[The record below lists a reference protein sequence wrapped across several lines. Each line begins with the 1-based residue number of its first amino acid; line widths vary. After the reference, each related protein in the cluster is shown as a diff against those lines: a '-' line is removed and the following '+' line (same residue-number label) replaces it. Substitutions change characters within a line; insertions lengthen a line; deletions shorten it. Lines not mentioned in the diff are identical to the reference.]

1 MLIVHR
7 VGSGEALADG
17 LAELLAVPPADPFAA
32 DVVAVPA
39 QGVERW
45 LAQRLSHRL
54 GAGAGGDGVCARVDM
69 PSPGSLLD
77 AALAAAGPAHA
88 DAVERWAPDALT
100 WAVLGV
106 LDEHVLAPPPDRLD
120 PSLRLLRNH
129 LRAGGQDAV
138 TAGRRWSVARRTA
151 GLLARY
157 GDARPDLLAA
167 WATGAPADVPEDLA
181 WQRTLFAVLRGQLG
195 PCPAE
200 LLDQACAALR
210 DRPDAAALPE
220 RLSVVGATR
229 ISTARLRTL
238 AALAEHREVHLWVRH
253 PGAGLWDAVASA
265 RVPDDLER
273 AAAADVVRL
282 QHPLLA
288 SLAGD
293 LRELQQRLR
302 VHAPQARLVA
312 HEPAPARGT
321 ETLLGRLQ
329 ADLAADRVPPPAD
342 RLRLAPEDRSV
353 QVHAC
358 HGRARQVEVMRELVL
373 GLLADD
379 PTLEP
384 RDVLVMCPD
393 VETFAP
399 LVTATFAD
407 AHHPAGQLRIV
418 LADRSPQQAN
428 PLLALAAALLDLAG
442 RRVTATEVLDLA
454 STPPVRRRIGLDD
467 DDLETLQGWAV
478 RSGVHWGLDASTREP
493 WGLHRLAE
501 GTWSTGLDRVLLG
514 AAVDARAGL
523 LGGALPLED
532 VESADLELAGRL
544 AELLDRLRAVLA
556 ALAGPADARSWVEA
570 LVDGVDLLGAVGPGE
585 DWQRV
590 GLVRELDAAAGP
602 SGDGSAGGAPL
613 SRADVAA
620 LLADRLAGRP
630 TRVGFRSGGL
640 TVCTLTP
647 MRSVPHR
654 VIILLGLD
662 DAAFPRSP
670 VPDGEDLLAR
680 RPCIGDQDAR
690 MEDRQLFLDAVLA
703 AGERLH
709 VLHSGWDVRT
719 GAPLS
724 PAVPVGELLDT
735 LDLAAVTAAGRP
747 AREQVVVEHPLQP
760 FDPSCFSAAAP
771 SSFDVA
777 AGAGARSSAGP
788 RTDPPL
794 PLDAVLAPAPEA
806 DVELGDLA
814 AFLSHP
820 ARAFLRQR
828 LEVSEPWAT
837 EEPDPA
843 LPLELDGL
851 ARWAVADRVL
861 GLVVAGATP
870 ADALAAERAR
880 GTLPPGPLAD
890 PLLAQASDV
899 AAAVFRAAAPFRSG
913 TPERLEV
920 DLTLR
925 NGRRLVGSVGG
936 LHGDTLVTLTASRL
950 GPKHL
955 LTAWVELL
963 ALTEADP
970 DTRRQAV
977 VVGRDPDSRT
987 PAGLAVA
994 LGPVDPA
1001 AAHAALLELVA
1012 LRDAGLRTPLPL
1024 SLRTSASFAR
1034 RADRA
1039 SVGNALTW
1047 AQRDW
1052 RSDRDAVVPG
1062 ENRDREHEQVWGV
1075 DAPLGTLLAWTLPE
1089 GLVDGVLA
1097 GRLRPTDESGVFG
1110 ALARL
1115 VWQPVLRAEGRPG
1128 EGRG

>member
-1 MLIVHR
+1 MHR
-7 VGSGEALADG
+7 VGSGEALVDG

-54 GAGAGGDGVCARVDM
+54 GAGTGDDGVCARVDM
-69 PSPGSLLD
+69 PSPTSLLD
-77 AALAAAGPAHA
+77 AALAAAGPEHA
-88 DAVERWAPDALT
+88 DAVQRWAPDALT

-106 LDEHVLAPPPDRLD
+106 LDEHVLAPPADRLE

-151 GLLARY
+151 GLLTRY

-167 WATGAPADVPEDLA
+167 WAAGPAGATTDVPDDLT
-181 WQRTLFAVLRGQLG
+181 WQRTLFGVLRERLG
-195 PCPAE
+195 PSPAE

-210 DRPDAAALPE
+210 ERPELAPLPQ

-238 AALAEHREVHLWVRH
+238 AALAEHRDVHLWVRH
-253 PGAGLWDAVASA
+253 PGAGLWEAVEAA
-265 RVPDDLER
+265 AVPDDLER
-273 AAAADVVRL
+273 AAAADAVRL
-282 QHPLLA
+282 EHPLLA

-302 VHAPQARLVA
+302 GHAPQLRLVA
-312 HEPAPARGT
+312 HEPPPGAAT
-321 ETLLGRLQ
+321 TLLRRLQ
-329 ADLAADRVPPPAD
+329 ADLAADRVPPPEQ
-342 RLRLAPEDRSV
+342 RLRLTPGDCSV

-428 PLLALAAALLDLAG
+428 PLLALAATLLDLAG

-454 STPPVRRRIGLDD
+454 SSPPVRRRFGLDD

-478 RSGVHWGLDASTREP
+478 RSGVHWGLDAGGREP
-493 WGLHRLAE
+493 WGLDRLAE
-501 GTWSTGLDRVLLG
+501 GTWSAGLDRVLLG
-514 AAVDARAGL
+514 AAVDAGPGL

-532 VESADLELAGRL
+532 VESAELELAGRL
-544 AELLDRLRAVLA
+544 AELVDRLRAVLA
-556 ALAGPADARSWVEA
+556 SLAGPADVRRWVEA

-602 SGDGSAGGAPL
+602 GAGSSAL

-654 VIILLGLD
+654 VVILLGLD

-690 MEDRQLFLDAVLA
+690 MEDRQLFLDALLA

-709 VLHSGWDVRT
+709 VLYSGWDVRT

-724 PAVPVGELLDT
+724 PAVPVGELLDA
-735 LDLAAVTAAGRP
+735 LDLAAVTADGRP

-760 FDPSCFSAAAP
+760 FDPSCFAAAGP
-771 SSFDVA
+771 ASDAPFSFDAA

-788 RTDPPL
+788 RTDPPR

-806 DVELGDLA
+806 DVELGDLV

-820 ARAFLRQR
+820 VRAFLRQR

-890 PLLAQASDV
+890 PVLAQASDV

-913 TPERLEV
+913 APQRLEV
-920 DLTLR
+920 DLTLQS
-925 NGRRLVGSVGG
+925 GRRLVGSVGG
-936 LHGDTLVTLTASRL
+936 LHGDTLVSLTASRL

-970 DTRRQAV
+970 DTRRRAV
-977 VVGRDPDSRT
+977 VVGRDPDSR
-987 PAGLAVA
+987 
-994 LGPVDPA
+994 
-1001 AAHAALLELVA
+1001 
-1012 LRDAGLRTPLPL
+1012 
-1024 SLRTSASFAR
+1024 
-1034 RADRA
+1034 
-1039 SVGNALTW
+1039 
-1047 AQRDW
+1047 
-1052 RSDRDAVVPG
+1052 
-1062 ENRDREHEQVWGV
+1062 
-1075 DAPLGTLLAWTLPE
+1075 AP
-1089 GLVDGVLA
+1089 
-1097 GRLRPTDESGVFG
+1097 
-1110 ALARL
+1110 
-1115 VWQPVLRAEGRPG
+1115 
-1128 EGRG
+1128 